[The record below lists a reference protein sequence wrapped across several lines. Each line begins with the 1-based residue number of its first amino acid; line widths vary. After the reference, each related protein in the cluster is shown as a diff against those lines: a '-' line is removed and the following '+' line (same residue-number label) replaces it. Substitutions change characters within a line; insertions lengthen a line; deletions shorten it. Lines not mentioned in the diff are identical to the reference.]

1 MTARAPTTKV
11 SRETRGINFQRVIGS
26 PQDIETLYELLRMRE
41 NGISHVSMPT
51 RASHRKFVLSHPY
64 RFWYIVEETGV
75 ALGSLYFHF
84 DNSIGISMP
93 GQSSAM
99 TRATLSQALALHKP
113 LKGVKS
119 VRSSH
124 FFVNVRP
131 GDHVLRRALMDLG
144 WGTLQVT
151 YAAINK
157 PSLGAKC
164 V

>member
-1 MTARAPTTKV
+1 MRPRASIRKAPHGAAGLGF
-11 SRETRGINFQRVIGS
+11 RRVNGTQ
-26 PQDIETLYELLRMRE
+26 QDVETLYALLHARQS
-41 NGISHVSMPT
+41 GISHVSMP
-51 RASHRKFVLSHPY
+51 SLSDHRRFVLNHPY
-64 RFWYIVEETGV
+64 RFWYIIEQDRA

-84 DNSIGISMP
+84 DNSIGLSMP
-93 GQSSAM
+93 RQSWAM

-131 GDHVLRRALMDLG
+131 GDHVLRRALIDLG
-144 WGTLQVT
+144 WGALQVT

-157 PSLGAKC
+157 PSLGANC